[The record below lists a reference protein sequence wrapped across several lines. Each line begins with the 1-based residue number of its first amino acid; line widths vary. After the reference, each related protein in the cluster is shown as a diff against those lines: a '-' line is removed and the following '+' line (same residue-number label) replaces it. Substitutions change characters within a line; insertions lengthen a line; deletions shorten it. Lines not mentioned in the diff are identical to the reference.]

1 MPEKEN
7 CSGAYPSLFMGHMNV
22 KLKFFHRRSSG
33 SQNEIFKESAKAFT
47 QYFSR
52 EFCRRWGAG
61 SPSPSGVAHQAV
73 LLRPDH
79 KRRH

>member
-47 QYFSR
+47 QYFSGI
-52 EFCRRWGAG
+52 FCRRWRAG
-61 SPSPSGVAHQAV
+61 SPSPSGIAHQAV
-73 LLRPDH
+73 
-79 KRRH
+79 